1 MRNLLVASGF
11 ALAAATGAYGAEEQK
26 LSQADCD
33 VLWLEI
39 NPTNAEKVS
48 ESAAA
53 AYITDVK
60 AANPDGDTT
69 IEKDEFDNACAQGMI
84 KSSAATTGA
93 SDGAMGNDAAGETSD
108 RTPEKK
114 TETPAAQKDSHEGS
128 TSDRTPK
135 Q

>member
-1 MRNLLVASGF
+1 MRHILVASAF
-11 ALAAATGAYGAEEQK
+11 ALAAATGAYGAENQQ
-26 LSQADCD
+26 LSQAECD
-33 VLWLEI
+33 TLWQQA
-39 NPTNAEKVS
+39 NPTNAEMIS

-53 AYITDVK
+53 AYIADVK
-60 AANPDGDTT
+60 AANPDGDAT

-93 SDGAMGNDAAGETSD
+93 SDGAMGNDAASGTSN
-108 RTPEKK
+108 RTPEKT

-135 Q
+135 

>member
-1 MRNLLVASGF
+1 MRHVLVATAF
-11 ALAAATGAYGAEEQK
+11 ALAAATGAYGMEGQQV
-26 LSQADCD
+26 SQAECD
-33 VLWLEI
+33 SLWLQA
-39 NPTNAEKVS
+39 NPTNAEKLS
-48 ESAAA
+48 ESAAS
-53 AYITDVK
+53 AYIADVK

-69 IEKDEFDNACAQGMI
+69 IEKDEFDYACAQGMI

-93 SDGAMGNDAAGETSD
+93 SEGAMGNDAAGETSD